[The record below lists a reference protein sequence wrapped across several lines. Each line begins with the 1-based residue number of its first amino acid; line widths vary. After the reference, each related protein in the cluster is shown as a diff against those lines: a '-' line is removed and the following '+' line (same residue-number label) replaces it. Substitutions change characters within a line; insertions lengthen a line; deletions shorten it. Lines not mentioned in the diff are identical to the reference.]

1 MGQIA
6 TVIVYGALVA
16 ASYALEMPLVKRS
29 FEIFITNI
37 GFLAGILRL
46 GIWGVKSSLFP
57 WDHQGAESG
66 TVHYAAV
73 DSKSLVGAAFHLPHV
88 HSWSPPPRND
98 HVKSTNSARIPPVQC
113 ADFAQLFWQFWGLSP

>member
-37 GFLAGILRL
+37 GFLAGILGLAFGASKVHFSL
-46 GIWGVKSSLFP
+46 GPSRVRVRYGSPCRGRFKVAGWSRISPTSRPLLEP
-57 WDHQGAESG
+57 
-66 TVHYAAV
+66 AA
-73 DSKSLVGAAFHLPHV
+73 PE
-88 HSWSPPPRND
+88 
-98 HVKSTNSARIPPVQC
+98 
-113 ADFAQLFWQFWGLSP
+113 

>member
-46 GIWGVKSSLFP
+46 GIGGVKSSLFP
-57 WDHQGAESG
+57 SRGRVRYGSPCRGRFKVAGWSRISPTSRPLLEP
-66 TVHYAAV
+66 AA
-73 DSKSLVGAAFHLPHV
+73 PE
-88 HSWSPPPRND
+88 
-98 HVKSTNSARIPPVQC
+98 
-113 ADFAQLFWQFWGLSP
+113 

>member
-1 MGQIA
+1 MKHPKNDLRHFGQIA

-37 GFLAGILRL
+37 GFLAGILRR

-57 WDHQGAESG
+57 WDHQGGESG
-66 TVHYAAV
+66 TVHHAAV
-73 DSKSLVGAAFHLPHV
+73 DSKSLVGARI
-88 HSWSPPPRND
+88 SPTSRPLLEP
-98 HVKSTNSARIPPVQC
+98 AAPE
-113 ADFAQLFWQFWGLSP
+113 